1 MKNYTL
7 SIVTISLVVFMN
19 LINAQTKVD
28 YAEMAEKIHSEIITI
43 DTHVDTPLR
52 MVRGMD
58 ITKRNDG
65 KKDGSKLDFPRMKE
79 GKLDAVFFAVYVGQ
93 GKRDEEGNSK
103 AYKRAIELF
112 DVIDSVMSANK
123 HVAEIALTPKDALR
137 IKSEN
142 KLAIYLGV
150 ENGYP
155 LGKDISLIKKFYDM
169 GARYITLSHTKNN
182 DICDSSTDPEGPEHN
197 GLSDFGKEVVKE
209 MNKIGMIIDV
219 SHISDKA
226 VEDVLKVSSVPVIA
240 SHSCVR
246 ALNDNPRNL
255 NDELIKSIAEKGGV
269 VQVCFYSGY
278 LKTPEPNPVR
288 DSLLNELQQKY
299 QNYEDLPAEV
309 QQKARA
315 ERYEINEKFPA
326 KLATVSDVVDHI
338 DHIVKI
344 AGSDYAGIGTDFDGG
359 GGVEGCIDASEMKN
373 ITVELLK
380 RGYSKEDIEKI
391 WSGNFFR
398 VFNEVEKFAEGN

>member
-1 MKNYTL
+1 
-7 SIVTISLVVFMN
+7 
-19 LINAQTKVD
+19 
-28 YAEMAEKIHSEIITI
+28 
-43 DTHVDTPLR
+43 
-52 MVRGMD
+52 
-58 ITKRNDG
+58 
-65 KKDGSKLDFPRMKE
+65 
-79 GKLDAVFFAVYVGQ
+79 
-93 GKRDEEGNSK
+93 
-103 AYKRAIELF
+103 
-112 DVIDSVMSANK
+112 
-123 HVAEIALTPKDALR
+123 
-137 IKSEN
+137 
-142 KLAIYLGV
+142 
-150 ENGYP
+150 
-155 LGKDISLIKKFYDM
+155 
-169 GARYITLSHTKNN
+169 
-182 DICDSSTDPEGPEHN
+182 
-197 GLSDFGKEVVKE
+197 
-209 MNKIGMIIDV
+209 
-219 SHISDKA
+219 
-226 VEDVLKVSSVPVIA
+226 
-240 SHSCVR
+240 
-246 ALNDNPRNL
+246 
-255 NDELIKSIAEKGGV
+255 IKSIAEKGGV

-278 LKTPEPNPVR
+278 LKIPEPNPVR

-344 AGSDYAGIGTDFDGG
+344 AGIDYAGIGTDFDGG

>member
-1 MKNYTL
+1 MKKYTL
-7 SIVTISLVVFMN
+7 TIVTISFVVFMN

-28 YAEMAEKIHSEIITI
+28 YAEIAEKIHSEIITI

-93 GKRDEEGNSK
+93 GKRDDEGNSK

-123 HVAEIALTPKDALR
+123 HVAEIALTPKDAVR

-226 VEDVLKVSSVPVIA
+226 IEDVLKFS
-240 SHSCVR
+240 
-246 ALNDNPRNL
+246 
-255 NDELIKSIAEKGGV
+255 
-269 VQVCFYSGY
+269 
-278 LKTPEPNPVR
+278 
-288 DSLLNELQQKY
+288 
-299 QNYEDLPAEV
+299 
-309 QQKARA
+309 
-315 ERYEINEKFPA
+315 
-326 KLATVSDVVDHI
+326 
-338 DHIVKI
+338 
-344 AGSDYAGIGTDFDGG
+344 
-359 GGVEGCIDASEMKN
+359 
-373 ITVELLK
+373 
-380 RGYSKEDIEKI
+380 
-391 WSGNFFR
+391 
-398 VFNEVEKFAEGN
+398 

>member
-1 MKNYTL
+1 MKKYTL
-7 SIVTISLVVFMN
+7 TIVTISFVVFMN

-28 YAEMAEKIHSEIITI
+28 YAEIAEKIHSEIITI

-93 GKRDEEGNSK
+93 GKRDDEGNSK

-123 HVAEIALTPKDALR
+123 HVAEIALTPKDAVR

-344 AGSDYAGIGTDFDGG
+344 AGIDYAGIGTDFDGG

>member
-1 MKNYTL
+1 MKKYTL
-7 SIVTISLVVFMN
+7 TIVTISFVVFMN

-28 YAEMAEKIHSEIITI
+28 YAEIAEKIHSEIISI

-123 HVAEIALTPKDALR
+123 HTAEIALTPKDALR

-155 LGKDISLIKKFYDM
+155 LGKDISLIKKFYDL

-197 GLSDFGKEVVKE
+197 GLSEFGKEVVKE

-226 VEDVLKVSSVPVIA
+226 VEDVLKFSSVPVIA

-344 AGSDYAGIGTDFDGG
+344 AGIDYAGIGTDFDGG

-398 VFNEVEKFAEGN
+398 VFNKVEKFATGN

>member
-123 HVAEIALTPKDALR
+123 HTAEIALTPKDALR